1 MNPESKVYLIIGLL
15 IISSSLVTAGFSYVA
30 FRAALRRSLNGMFR
44 SANHGMPPGY
54 RDGRP
59 SSDVHTT
66 DWARKPVGTGAYR
79 IALFEADRQ
88 LLLEAFDD
96 YWGGR
101 PPRMPE
107 SSGLIPC
114 QSLVDFTIAASTD
127 ESR

>member
-15 IISSSLVTAGFSYVA
+15 IISSLLVTAGFSYVA
-30 FRAALRRSLNGMFR
+30 FRAALRRSLNEMFR
-44 SANHGMPPGY
+44 PANHGMHPG
-54 RDGRP
+54 
-59 SSDVHTT
+59 
-66 DWARKPVGTGAYR
+66 
-79 IALFEADRQ
+79 
-88 LLLEAFDD
+88 

>member
-59 SSDVHTT
+59 SWMS
-66 DWARKPVGTGAYR
+66 
-79 IALFEADRQ
+79 
-88 LLLEAFDD
+88 
-96 YWGGR
+96 
-101 PPRMPE
+101 E
-107 SSGLIPC
+107 SSSVVPC